1 MWVGKNSEFY
11 YRSMKSVLEND
22 NIEMYSKHK

>member
-1 MWVGKNSEFY
+1 MGGKGSEFY

-22 NIEMYSKHK
+22 NIEMYSKHR